1 MLCCRISSRRGFS
14 LVFIAQTPA
23 LRLAVGSLLAVLLCV
38 PGMAQGQPDALDFQ
52 GRSSLAFG
60 SGARAL
66 GMAGAFLA
74 RADDATAASWNPA
87 GLSYLRRPEVSIV
100 GKWEEF
106 DITRR
111 SVTGDPTESIDEHRT
126 GTTPDFLALTYPL
139 DLGRVV
145 GAAQI
150 SFQRAVSFQNS
161 RDILRGG
168 APIRLESEGGFDVLA
183 LGTGLQL
190 SRKLRLGATL
200 NRWTNGFSQ
209 VFARSGL
216 LPTVERTDFSLE
228 GWNVNLGLIATPIE
242 NLNLGL
248 VAKTGFTAEVRQRIA
263 RFDAGDPTGPPQ
275 NAFDSGVP
283 GYPQMEIDF
292 PGAIG
297 VGASWQPSS
306 PLTLSVDYTRTFWS
320 EGKIRNFFQLPFLGP
335 PEVPGRNH
343 FPELPYPTL
352 TDDDQ
357 QDTEQLRLGLE
368 YVALRGDR
376 VVWPL
381 RVGYFTDRQHFRS
394 ADGSA
399 PRFNGVAAGTGVAV
413 GPMLLDV
420 AYTYEFGDYLDI
432 DQSGSRIKVRAQQFY
447 VSVIYRHR

>member
-1 MLCCRISSRRGFS
+1 MVLA
-14 LVFIAQTPA
+14 AQTPA
-23 LRLAVGSLLAVLLCV
+23 LRLFAATAFLALLAAS
-38 PGMAQGQPDALDFQ
+38 GAAQSQPDALDFQ
-52 GRSSLAFG
+52 GRSSLAVG

-106 DITRR
+106 DIKRR
-111 SVTGDPTESIDEHRT
+111 SVTGDPTESSDELRA
-126 GTTPDFLALTYPL
+126 GTTPDFLAFTYPL
-139 DLGRVV
+139 DFGRVV
-145 GAAQI
+145 GSAQI
-150 SFQRAVSFQNS
+150 SLQRAVSFQNS
-161 RDILRGG
+161 RDIVRGG
-168 APIRLESEGGFDVLA
+168 APIRLESEGGFDVIA

-200 NRWTNGFSQ
+200 NRWVNGFSQ
-209 VFARSGL
+209 VFARSGTF
-216 LPTVERTDFSLE
+216 PTVEQTDFFLE
-228 GWNVNLGLIATPIE
+228 GWNVNLGLIASPIE

-248 VAKTGFTAEVRQRIA
+248 VAKTGFTGKARQRIA
-263 RFDAGDPTGPPQ
+263 RFDPTNPTGRPQ
-275 NAFDSGVP
+275 NEFDSASP
-283 GYPQMEIDF
+283 GYPQMQIDF
-292 PGAIG
+292 PGAVG

-306 PLTLSVDYTRTFWS
+306 PLTLSMDYTRTFWS
-320 EGKIRNFFQLPFLGP
+320 EGKIRNFYQLPFRGP

-357 QDTEQLRLGLE
+357 QDTEQIRLGLE

-376 VVWPL
+376 VIWPL
-381 RVGYFTDRQHFRS
+381 RVGYFSDRQHFRS
-394 ADGSA
+394 ADGTA
-399 PRFNGVAAGTGVAV
+399 PRFDGLAAGTGVAV

-420 AYTYEFGDYLDI
+420 AYTYEFGDYLDG
-432 DQSGSRIKVRAQQFY
+432 DQSGSRIKVRTQQFY
-447 VSVIYRHR
+447 VSVIYRHH